1 MGDDFLMLDGEVT
14 RDTTHDVTCQASHSS
29 PAPPIPDYLERT
41 YYWAYLNPRN
51 VRLLDRPLVVSTI
64 LWGNFGRLLRALLSE
79 LKPGQ
84 TVLQPAC
91 VYGNFSASLAGFL
104 GPQGCLDVFDV
115 APIQVERCRRKLAGF
130 PQATVRLSDAVDLGG
145 RSYDAVCC
153 FFLLHELPDGTK
165 RQVVDALLTSVA
177 PGGKAV
183 FVDYHRPHPAHP
195 LKPLTGLI
203 FDLLEPFAKGLW
215 KHEIRSCARD
225 AQGFT
230 WSKQTYFGG
239 LFQKVVARRAP
250 QASG

>member
-1 MGDDFLMLDGEVT
+1 MGDDFLVLDGELTHGVT
-14 RDTTHDVTCQASHSS
+14 QQVSRSTPV
-29 PAPPIPDYLERT
+29 PPIPDYLEKT
-41 YYWAYLNPRN
+41 YAWAYLNPRN

-84 TVLQPAC
+84 SVMQPAC
-91 VYGNFSASLAGFL
+91 VYGNFSVSVADFL
-104 GPQGCLDVFDV
+104 GPQGRLDVFDV
-115 APIQVERCRRKLAGF
+115 APIQVDRCRHKLARF
-130 PQATVRLSDAVDLGG
+130 PQATVRLSNAVDLAGG
-145 RSYDAVCC
+145 SYDAVCC
-153 FFLLHELPDGTK
+153 FFLLHELPDRTK
-165 RQVVDALLTSVA
+165 RLAVDALLSSVA

-215 KHEIRSCARD
+215 EHEIESCAGGGED
-225 AQGFT
+225 FA

-239 LFQKVVARRAP
+239 LFQKVVARRPPRA
-250 QASG
+250 AG

>member
-1 MGDDFLMLDGEVT
+1 MGDDFLLLDGDMT
-14 RDTTHDVTCQASHSS
+14 RDVTCQVGHSTPVPS
-29 PAPPIPDYLERT
+29 IPDYLEKT
-41 YYWAYLNPRN
+41 YAWAYLNPRN

-91 VYGNFSASLAGFL
+91 VYGNFSVSVADFL
-104 GPQGCLDVFDV
+104 GPRGRLDVFDV
-115 APIQVERCRRKLAGF
+115 APIQVERCRHKLAGF

-153 FFLLHELPDGTK
+153 FFLLHELPDPVK
-165 RQVVDALLTSVA
+165 RLVVDALLSSVA

-215 KHEIRSCARD
+215 EQEIGSCAKD
-225 AQGFT
+225 GEDFA

-239 LFQKVVARRAP
+239 LFQKVVARRPPARI
-250 QASG
+250 G